1 MRPNTLVLGF
11 YDDCTPHDHLQGHI
25 LLSTGHSFDT
35 VCPTKVPGEQRSPF
49 FPSLRG
55 AEDPKDLQEEEYVSV
70 IADAVK
76 MGKNVTLARCFD
88 QFNRDRVLGSGR
100 KIRGVAG
107 PFIDV
112 WPMNLLQPDSHS
124 YVGICSLFLLQLAC
138 VLHDSRAW
146 NQARLRL
153 FLCMEAGYSLQE
165 KEEAKLQGMLRDL
178 RISAQ
183 VQMVAWDEVV
193 ALHWQRQRERAEQN
207 EEDEREKTVTRH
219 IPIMPLNLQ
228 MSTSVPSMIW
238 FAVMVSLSQL
248 CVSCICHTPQLIEAV
263 TVPTCIR
270 WTCWVET
277 LVRHCSFTES
287 LLWLRLTSRILLTLC
302 HRLAE
307 SSIVHGRGC
316 ACCLPIYWHV
326 SRQPQYYNRWK
337 HCKSQF

>member
-88 QFNRDRVLGSGR
+88 QFNRDRVLRSGR

-178 RISAQ
+178 RISAR

-207 EEDEREKTVTRH
+207 EEDEREDCNQTY
-219 IPIMPLNLQ
+219 PNN
-228 MSTSVPSMIW
+228 
-238 FAVMVSLSQL
+238 ASQL
-248 CVSCICHTPQLIEAV
+248 TDEYICAVNDMICRHGVPQPAV
-263 TVPTCIR
+263 RFLYLPHPPADRSRYRAYLHQVDLLSRNLGPT
-270 WTCWVET
+270 
-277 LVRHCSFTES
+277 
-287 LLWLRLTSRILLTLC
+287 LL
-302 HRLAE
+302 
-307 SSIVHGRGC
+307 VHGVT
-316 ACCLPIYWHV
+316 PVVTTDI
-326 SRQPQYYNRWK
+326 
-337 HCKSQF
+337 